1 MAGVQI
7 AGSRVLLT
15 GASSGIGRE
24 LAKELA
30 RRGAVLAISARRRPL
45 LETLAQELGADGQAP
60 LAVIEID
67 LSRRDAARA
76 LAEEA
81 EQALGGVDILINNAG
96 GGVGGRISAVGDRD
110 EAREAFETNYWTPLA
125 LINAL
130 VSGMEER
137 GRGSVVNVTSMAQV
151 STWPG
156 FGAYAATKAALGVA
170 TETLAME
177 LVGSG
182 IQVLEVIPGPID
194 TAVQGE
200 TRLAPGIER
209 MLRRTPLGD
218 PGELARLIA
227 RALERGQSRLIYP
240 RRARVAYVL
249 PTLVR
254 WDTRRLAAR
263 TAKETD
269 AATREALGSLVIRT
283 GSMGDEIAREA
294 REAWER
300 DRGRGA
306 DVRSGV
312 SARLSGR

>member
-1 MAGVQI
+1 MTGIQI

-45 LETLAQELGADGQAP
+45 LETLGQELGADGRAAP
-60 LAVIEID
+60 AVIEAD

-81 EQALGGVDILINNAG
+81 EQALGGVDILVNNAG

-130 VSGMEER
+130 VPGMEER
-137 GRGSVVNVTSMAQV
+137 GRGAVVNVTSMAQV

-177 LVGSG
+177 LVDSD
-182 IQVLEVIPGPID
+182 IHVLEVIPGPVD

-240 RRARVAYVL
+240 RRARLAYVL
-249 PTLVR
+249 PALVR
-254 WDTRRLAAR
+254 TDTRRLAAR

-269 AATREALGSLVIRT
+269 AATREALGSLEVRT
-283 GSMGDEIAREA
+283 GSMGDAVAREA

-300 DRGRGA
+300 DRGRAGA
-306 DVRSGV
+306 PDR
-312 SARLSGR
+312 A

>member
-1 MAGVQI
+1 MAGIQI

-24 LAKELA
+24 LARALA
-30 RRGAVLAISARRRPL
+30 ARGAMLAISARRRSL
-45 LETLAQELGADGQAP
+45 LETLAEEITAAGRATP
-60 LAVIEID
+60 AVIETD

-76 LAEEA
+76 LAAEA
-81 EQALGGVDILINNAG
+81 EGALGHIDVLVNNAG

-110 EAREAFETNYWTPLA
+110 EAREAFETNYWSPLA
-125 LINAL
+125 LIHVL
-130 VSGMEER
+130 VPSMAER
-137 GRGSVVNVTSMAQV
+137 GRGAVVNVTSMAQV

-177 LVGSG
+177 LLDSG
-182 IQVLEVIPGPID
+182 VHVMEVIPGPVD

-209 MLRRTPLGD
+209 MLGRTPLGD
-218 PGELARLIA
+218 AAELARLIA

-240 RRARVAYVL
+240 RRARLAYLL

-269 AATREALGSLVIRT
+269 AATREALGSLVVRT

-300 DRGRGA
+300 DRGRAGTSDRA
-306 DVRSGV
+306 
-312 SARLSGR
+312 